1 MATLKNSFKNY
12 KLKNILFCLLGTL
25 VYSLGFLFFLKPA
38 NLYTGGFLG
47 VAQLLSL
54 LTKNTPL
61 AVFDVQGILY
71 FLMNIPLIIIGS
83 KKLGMKFMTSSI
95 ICIVSESIALSI
107 IPTPALPIIDD
118 TLANCILGGCIEGIG
133 TAISFNAFASG
144 GGTDIL
150 GMLLCRKFK
159 NLTVGKVS
167 LFVNIIVYVIS
178 AFLFSLEVAIFSFVA
193 SFMATLVTDHFHKQN
208 NFVIANIITEDTPA
222 VKEYIIHTLDRAAT
236 EITGQGAYSKS
247 NKTMVIAVMS
257 EYELTLLE
265 RDIKKVDPK
274 AFIFI
279 QRNASI
285 IGNFEKRFSEK

>member
-1 MATLKNSFKNY
+1 MTKTKKILNLKN
-12 KLKNILFCLLGTL
+12 LLFCILGTL
-25 VYSLGFLFFLKPA
+25 VYSLGFLFFIKPA

-61 AVFDVQGILY
+61 AAFDIQGILY
-71 FLMNIPLIIIGS
+71 FLMNIPLLIIGS
-83 KKLGMKFMTSSI
+83 KKLGFKFMTSSI
-95 ICIVSESIALSI
+95 ICIVSESILLSV
-107 IPTPALPIIDD
+107 IPTPAIPIIED
-118 TLANCILGGCIEGIG
+118 TLANCVIGGCIEGIG

-167 LFVNIIVYVIS
+167 LAVNIIVYVIS
-178 AFLFSLEVAIFSFVA
+178 AFLFSVEVAIFSFVA
-193 SFMATLVTDHFHKQN
+193 SFIATFVTDHLHKQN
-208 NFVIANIITEDTPA
+208 NFVIANIITDKTVE
-222 VKEYIIHTLDRAAT
+222 VKEYILTTLNRDAT
-236 EITGQGAYSKS
+236 EITGTGAYSKAD
-247 NKTMVIAVMS
+247 KKMIIAVMS

-265 RDIKKVDPK
+265 RDIKNVDSK

-285 IGNFEKRFSEK
+285 IGNFEKRFSQK